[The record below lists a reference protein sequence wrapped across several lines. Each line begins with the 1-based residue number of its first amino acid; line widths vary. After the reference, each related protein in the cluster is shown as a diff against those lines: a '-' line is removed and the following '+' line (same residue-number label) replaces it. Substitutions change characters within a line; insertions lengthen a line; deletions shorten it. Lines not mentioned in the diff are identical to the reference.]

1 MSLSVVSRLPYHFSL
16 KTLKREC
23 RDGLELLTAE
33 RQSNEARQEEVS
45 SIAIALKAAGEKQ
58 GAEVASVKGELKDTR
73 ESYRVQV
80 HCLVYETRRLV
91 CFGADGL
98 GDQNINKEFHSL
110 KRALQFTTVLVS
122 A

>member
-1 MSLSVVSRLPYHFSL
+1 MSLSVVIRLPYHFSL

-80 HCLVYETRRLV
+80 
-91 CFGADGL
+91 
-98 GDQNINKEFHSL
+98 
-110 KRALQFTTVLVS
+110 
-122 A
+122 